1 MELEEVRQA
10 LQAESERVGELLTR
24 LAGTEQDV
32 FTRNESLLG
41 YREGVEFALGLL
53 APGSEQEPEGSGG
66 PQEPGRGEPTLH
78 ERPVPPEPELRE
90 QLTRVRDIES

>member
-10 LQAESERVGELLTR
+10 LQVESERIGELLGR
-24 LAGTEQDV
+24 LSGTEQDV

-41 YREGVEFALGLL
+41 YREGIEFALGLL
-53 APGSEQEPEGSGG
+53 PAGSEP
-66 PQEPGRGEPTLH
+66 EPGEPQAPTQAQPTPH